1 MADSDALERVTT
13 ADGGQGVSAEPRD
26 QSPEPRVGMPER
38 RAVSDAEF
46 GTAMIHFYRGEISR
60 ANVWRQR
67 LDATFNWAVLS
78 TGTTLSFAFGNVSS
92 PHVVILINSL
102 LIAVFLFIEARR
114 YRYYEVWSSR
124 VRVIETDYFAA
135 MLSPK
140 VRAVTPRDAWAEHL
154 AEDLLHPHFTVGL
167 WEAVGRR
174 LRRNYI
180 WVFALLALSWHIKI
194 AIHPSPVASFREFLQ
209 RAAVGSLAGY
219 IVIAIGVIYNG
230 LVMAIAVL
238 TAGLND
244 KGDEVS
250 THGFDRAERSAS
262 PPQPERRAL
271 LLRRQRGSNPDVT
284 ATFGPSEQRSAP
296 PRTASLKHRD

>member
-1 MADSDALERVTT
+1 MADSDALEQT
-13 ADGGQGVSAEPRD
+13 
-26 QSPEPRVGMPER
+26 PEPKVGIPER
-38 RAVSDAEF
+38 RAVSSQEF

-140 VRAVTPRDAWAEHL
+140 VRAVTPHDAWAEHL

-180 WVFALLALSWHIKI
+180 WVFALLALSWNIKI
-194 AIHPSPVASFREFLQ
+194 AIHPSPVASLHEFVH
-209 RAAVGSLAGY
+209 RAEVGSLSGY
-219 IVIAIGVIYNG
+219 IVIAIGIIYNA
-230 LVMAIAVL
+230 LVVLIAAL
-238 TAGLND
+238 TVGYSD
-244 KGDEVS
+244 SGDEVS
-250 THGFDRAERSAS
+250 THGFDRPDHSLSPSA
-262 PPQPERRAL
+262 QPEGRT
-271 LLRRQRGSNPDVT
+271 LLRRRPRGPRPDAT
-284 ATFGPSEQRSAP
+284 ATFGEVDQRP
-296 PRTASLKHRD
+296 TPRRTGSLKHRDHR